1 MCAKFVSCATFTIT
15 ALCFSLVSVHGGEP
29 KPELSIQ
36 SAWARP
42 AAMTGMSGGSMSG
55 DMKNQSMKDHGAGG
69 TSAVYL
75 TLVNKSDAPDAL
87 VAASCDAAN
96 TVELHETQMKGNV
109 MRMVPIPRIG
119 VPAKGRTELKPR
131 GLHLM
136 LIDLKR
142 DLKPGDEIKIKLRF
156 EKSGE
161 KELTVKVRKP

>member
-1 MCAKFVSCATFTIT
+1 
-15 ALCFSLVSVHGGEP
+15 LGLSLAPAHGAGS
-29 KPELSIQ
+29 KPVLSIQ
-36 SAWARP
+36 DAWGRP

-55 DMKNQSMKDHGAGG
+55 DMKNQSSMKDHAMGG

-75 TLVNKSDAPDAL
+75 ILVNKGDAPDAL

-109 MRMVPIPRIG
+109 MRMVPVPRIG

-136 LIDLKR
+136 LIGLKR
-142 DLKPGDEIKIKLRF
+142 DLKAGDEIKMTLRF